1 MSYNDPKVPY
11 NDLPMLPPEDGL
23 DEAFLV
29 KPLIEARVALAKLD
43 QATSSSNFTAALAA
57 AIPLVEAQASSAIE
71 NIVTTNDDLFSAAV
85 DNAIT
90 GDKSLEAVM
99 RYHTAMSQAMAYL
112 ENRPI
117 NPALTKLICST
128 LLGVDEEFREIPGTR
143 VGEKSDGTVVYTPP
157 FGGDVLAALLDNWA
171 NFVNES
177 KYDPIIKM
185 ALSHYQFEAIHPFR
199 DGNGRTGRIINLLQ
213 LKADGLLE
221 YPVLHLSRVIKD
233 DLANYYRLLQGA
245 TEQRNYTAWV
255 AYMIEK
261 VRAASEI
268 ALFQLAELGEYSREL
283 QLKGDGLFK
292 GGIPSTLLAVVTD
305 YPYCTIKQV
314 MEKCEVTRP
323 TAAKWLELLESGNL
337 LVSVVRGRNKY
348 FVNKRVLQILNP

>member
-1 MSYNDPKVPY
+1 MTYNDPKVPY
-11 NDLPMLPPEDGL
+11 NDLPLLPPDTGL
-23 DEAFLV
+23 DEAFLT
-29 KPLIEARVALAKLD
+29 KSLIEARVVLAKLD

-71 NIVTTNDDLFSAAV
+71 NIVTTHDDLFTAAV

-99 RYHTAMSQAMAYL
+99 RYHAAIGQAVTYL
-112 ENRPI
+112 ETRPI
-117 NPALTKLICST
+117 NPALTKLICSQI
-128 LLGVDEEFREIPGTR
+128 LGVDEGFREIPGTR
-143 VGEKSDGTVVYTPP
+143 VGEKNDGTVVYTPP
-157 FGGDVLAALLDNWA
+157 FGREVLEALLANWA
-171 NFVNES
+171 NFVNDS

-213 LKADGLLE
+213 LKADGLLK

-233 DLANYYRLLQGA
+233 DLANYYRLLQEA
-245 TEQRNYTAWV
+245 TEQRNYTPWV

-261 VRAASEI
+261 VRAAAEI
-268 ALFQLAELGEYSREL
+268 ALFQLEQLGEYSREL
-283 QLKGDGLFK
+283 QLKGDALFK
-292 GGIPSTLLAVVTD
+292 GGIPSALLAAVTD

-337 LVSVVRGRNKY
+337 LVSLVRGRNKY
-348 FVNKRVLQILNP
+348 FVNRRVLRILYP